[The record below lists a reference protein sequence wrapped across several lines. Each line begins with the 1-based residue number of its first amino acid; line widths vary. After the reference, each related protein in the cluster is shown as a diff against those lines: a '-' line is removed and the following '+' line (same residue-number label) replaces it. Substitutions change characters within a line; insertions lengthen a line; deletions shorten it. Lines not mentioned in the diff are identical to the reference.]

1 MVKLYDCF
9 MFSNEEDLLKL
20 RIIEGLNFVEKFI
33 IVEAKQT
40 HTGLNK
46 PLYSDRMKDF
56 FETYKDKII
65 HCIVEKFPLN
75 INNYPKGVVD
85 SILENRADIIKT
97 NKSAYS
103 NWLRE
108 HYQRSIIGYY
118 ALKANS
124 SDIFIVSDLDEIP
137 NYEKLTCDIMINN
150 NNILN
155 EQINYTLPTF
165 IYNIHYKLDN
175 YEPLAA
181 FTCPARLLNPSN
193 INRIRFHDQK
203 KGLDGYFTHLNRFY
217 NPKELMIKEFSIC
230 EHYTSDGFDE
240 VFFKDMRKDILKKIL
255 MGNYN
260 GTIMEYKDYAMP
272 KNIHIISK
280 LHLLNKEEIY
290 MYLKKIDD
298 PSLDFEDTYNEIIN
312 L

>member
-1 MVKLYDCF
+1 

-20 RIIEGLNFVEKFI
+20 RIIEGLKYVDKFI

-40 HTGLNK
+40 HSGFDK
-46 PLYSDRMKDF
+46 PLYSDKMKDF
-56 FETYKDKII
+56 FKTYKDKII
-65 HCIVEKFPLN
+65 HCVVDKFPLN
-75 INNYPKGVVD
+75 ISNYPIGLND
-85 SILENRADIIKT
+85 DILKFREDVIKT
-97 NKSAYS
+97 NKLAHS

-108 HYQRSIIGYY
+108 NYQRSIIGYY
-118 ALKANS
+118 SSRCKG

-137 NYEKLTCDIMINN
+137 KYEKLIYDISINN

-155 EQINYTLPTF
+155 EKINYTLPTF
-165 IYNIHYKLDN
+165 VYNIHYRLDC
-175 YEPLAA
+175 YTPSAA

-193 INRIRFHDQK
+193 INRMRFHEQK
-203 KGLDGYFTHLNRFY
+203 KNLDGYFYHFNRFLK
-217 NPKELMIKEFSIC
+217 PKELMIKEFSIC

-240 VFFKDMRKDILKKIL
+240 VIFKDMRKDILKKIL

-260 GTIMEYKDYAMP
+260 GTIMEYKDYDMP

-280 LHLLNKEEIY
+280 LHLLNKEEID
-290 MYLKKIDD
+290 MYLKKFDD